1 MLKNVG
7 QPTSLSAF
15 LIIHKKCVR
24 SISKIHAND
33 IKKSKEKQS
42 AIIDANLRPVYHKQ
56 NGYGWLTEAT
66 LS

>member
-15 LIIHKKCVR
+15 LTIHEKCVK
-24 SISKIHAND
+24 SISNIHANN
-33 IKKSKEKQS
+33 IKTNKEKQS
-42 AIIDANLRPVYHKQ
+42 AIIDAYLRPVYYKQ